1 MGVMA
6 VVGGR
11 LSEDV
16 PEFGAIFMSNRSTK
30 DECFDKRVF
39 GLPPSSANFVKNV
52 KAGMYLFL
60 FEYEERNLYGVFK
73 ATSDGRMNII
83 PQAYR
88 SLGMSFPAQVRFC
101 VVWRCHPLSE
111 NCFRDAIRDNYYA
124 PNKFRFGL
132 SQEQVWKLLCLFG
145 SSRSRVQKPLVFENL
160 TIKSSDRKIDFD
172 TARIS
177 ENSSSGSQLNQLQRG
192 LDQCR
197 STSNNSFLLED
208 YTVNPGTPV
217 KQADS
222 RFTSKHGFTAQISKD
237 SSSGSLLIQ
246 LQTGPECKN
255 TSNDSLLLE
264 DYIPLSDPE
273 HCDPVNSGDGNDQS
287 DSELHPKV
295 KRQYSDELHPK
306 VKRLY
311 SDTKQKRRSVFSR
324 LQCGSQEWGENSRK
338 NINYPS
344 HSKWDSESSSFEQEN
359 ERKSGVPQSV
369 HRIMKWRRE
378 KWMAEDI
385 TPSQKTNVFSRISF
399 PPEFPMYDRDGEVNS
414 LSRLNSTYNASSY
427 LKEANKNAKKRSHQV
442 PFPDHSD
449 SKNISL
455 SIQVEMLGNAE
466 RVEVNLKD
474 SSSPVNVKLA
484 SHHQDF
490 NHVHERRTLKTLNV
504 IGEMDSRQVF
514 KEPFPEDEQHKR
526 KKLMRSTG
534 SDFSN
539 RIVAAPC
546 PVASKGGT
554 KKALRLRD

>member
-1 MGVMA
+1 MA
-6 VVGGR
+6 ADGGW

-30 DECFDKRVF
+30 DECFNKRVF
-39 GLPPSSANFVKNV
+39 GLPLSSANFVKNV
-52 KAGMYLFL
+52 KAGMFLFL
-60 FEYEERNLYGVFK
+60 FEYEQRNLYGVFK
-73 ATSDGRMNII
+73 ATSDGGMNII

-88 SLGMSFPAQVRFC
+88 SLGMSFPAQVRFRI
-101 VVWRCHPLSE
+101 VWRCHPLSE

-132 SQEQVWKLLCLFG
+132 SEEQVQKLLWLFDT
-145 SSRSRVQKPLVFENL
+145 SRSSRVQKPLVFENL
-160 TIKSSDRKIDFD
+160 KRRSIESSDRKIDFA

-177 ENSSSGSQLNQLQRG
+177 ENSSSGSQLIQLQRG

-197 STSNNSFLLED
+197 STSNNSLLLE
-208 YTVNPGTPV
+208 NPGTPV

-222 RFTSKHGFTAQISKD
+222 RFTSKHGFTAQVSKD

-246 LQTGPECKN
+246 LQTGPDCKN

-273 HCDPVNSGDGNDQS
+273 DCDPVNSGDGNDQS
-287 DSELHPKV
+287 DSELHPIV
-295 KRQYSDELHPK
+295 R
-306 VKRLY
+306 RLY
-311 SDTKQKRRSVFSR
+311 SDTKQKRRSVFTR
-324 LQCGSQEWGENSRK
+324 LQCGSQELGENSRK
-338 NINYPS
+338 NINYLS
-344 HSKWDSESSSFEQEN
+344 HTKWDSESSSFEQES

-369 HRIMKWRRE
+369 HRKLKKLEWRHE
-378 KWMAEDI
+378 KWMVEDI
-385 TPSQKTNVFSRISF
+385 TPSKKANVFSRISF
-399 PPEFPMYDRDGEVNS
+399 PPDFPMYDRDREVNS

-427 LKEANKNAKKRSHQV
+427 LNEANENAKKRSHQV
-442 PFPDHSD
+442 PIPDHSD
-449 SKNISL
+449 GKNISM
-455 SIQVEMLGNAE
+455 SIQVEMLGNSE

-474 SSSPVNVKLA
+474 SSSPVKVKLT
-484 SHHQDF
+484 SHHLDF

-504 IGEMDSRQVF
+504 IEEMDSRQVF
-514 KEPFPEDEQHKR
+514 KEPFPEDEHHKR

-539 RIVAAPC
+539 CIMAAPC
-546 PVASKGGT
+546 PVASEGGT